1 MRANPTPKIMAL
13 PYRWLCLALVACF
26 GATLAGRLV
35 RAPSVRAEAPPVLLP
50 TAYAAPAEV
59 GFSDTLRSGETLS
72 ELLGRSRLAAS
83 EARVLLAELEA
94 HQDPRGLH
102 PGATVSYRKSLS
114 DGSVRGMEFQLDAD
128 RRLALRRELVG
139 WRGDVEEVPVRTDTT
154 VLAGEVK
161 SSLYGALLDG
171 RGLSVPGAER
181 EGIADVVADVIFPWQ
196 IDFSRDLRPGDS
208 YRIVYE
214 RQVRPDGSARGTR
227 VLAAWFSID
236 GREHD
241 AFLFHTG
248 GKDEYFD
255 GDGES
260 LRRAF
265 LRAPLAFR
273 RVSSLFSSGRYHPI
287 LHRLRAHRGIDYAA
301 RAGTPVRAVGAG
313 TVVRAGRA
321 GGYGN
326 LLEIRHGRGYATRY
340 GHLRGFAEGI
350 RPGVRVEQGDVIGY
364 VGMSGLATGPHLHY
378 EFHADGRAVDP
389 NSERVRRLTGDPVLA
404 SSRDDFAAVV
414 AASRARMEGAA
425 RIRLAAAGLLE
436 SGGGE

>member
-1 MRANPTPKIMAL
+1 MAK
-13 PYRWLCLALVACF
+13 PYGWLALVLVACF
-26 GATLAGRLV
+26 GATLSGRLV
-35 RAPSVRAEAPPVLLP
+35 QARSASSGSARAAPLLLP
-50 TAYAAPAEV
+50 AAYATPAEV
-59 GFSDTLRSGETLS
+59 GFADTLRNGETLS
-72 ELLGRSRLAAS
+72 ELLERSRLAAT
-83 EARVLLAELEA
+83 EARVLLTELEA

-102 PGATVSYRKSLS
+102 PGATVSYRKSLT
-114 DGSVRGMEFQLDAD
+114 DGTVRGMEFQLDAD
-128 RRLALRRELVG
+128 RRLALRRDAAG

-161 SSLYGALLDG
+161 SSLYGALLG
-171 RGLSVPGAER
+171 GTGLSVPGAER
-181 EGIADVVADVIFPWQ
+181 EGIADVIADRIFAWQ

-214 RQVRPDGSARGTR
+214 RQVRPDGSARATR
-227 VLAAWFSID
+227 VLATSFRID

-241 AFLFHTG
+241 AFLLPVG
-248 GKDEYFD
+248 GRDEYFD

-265 LRAPLAFR
+265 LRAPLQFR
-273 RVSSLFSSGRYHPI
+273 RISSLFSSGRYHPI

-313 TVVRAGRA
+313 TIARAGRA

-326 LLEIRHGRGYATRY
+326 LVEIRHGRGFATRY
-340 GHLRGFAEGI
+340 GHLRSFAKGI
-350 RPGVRVEQGDVIGY
+350 RAGVRVEQGDVIGY

-378 EFHADGRAVDP
+378 EFHAGGRAVDP
-389 NSERVRRLTGDPVLA
+389 NSERVRRLTGDPVPA
-404 SSRDDFAAVV
+404 SLRGEFAATV
-414 AASRARMEGAA
+414 AANRAAMEGAA